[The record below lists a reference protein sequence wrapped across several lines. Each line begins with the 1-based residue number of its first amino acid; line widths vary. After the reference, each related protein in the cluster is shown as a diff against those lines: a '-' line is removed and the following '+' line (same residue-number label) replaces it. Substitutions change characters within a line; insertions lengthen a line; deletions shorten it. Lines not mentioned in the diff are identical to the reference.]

1 MHICQCMNEGQE
13 DAYRLPN
20 VAPTS
25 KKLKG
30 GRRGE
35 ELLCF
40 LQYVSVLFG
49 SFEKILLRS

>member
-1 MHICQCMNEGQE
+1 MNEGQE

-20 VAPTS
+20 VALTS